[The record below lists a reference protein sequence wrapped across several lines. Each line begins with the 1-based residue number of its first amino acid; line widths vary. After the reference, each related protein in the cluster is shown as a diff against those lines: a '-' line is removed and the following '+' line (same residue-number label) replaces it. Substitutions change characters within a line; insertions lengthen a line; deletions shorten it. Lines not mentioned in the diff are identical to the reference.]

1 MNTQPLP
8 FSPERMIPDWA
19 RELPVA
25 ITVCDQD
32 AIILYMNNKSTST
45 FSQRGG
51 EDLIGK
57 SLFDCHSAYSA
68 AIIRDLLSSGR
79 SNIYTI
85 EKNGVKKL
93 ICQTPWYQDGRLA
106 GLVELS
112 IVLPDNMPH
121 FIRQ

>member
-1 MNTQPLP
+1 MNPQPLP
-8 FSPERMIPDWA
+8 LSPERMIPDWA

-25 ITVCDQD
+25 ITVCDMD
-32 AIILYMNNKSTST
+32 AIILYMNDKSTST

-51 EDLIGK
+51 EELIGK
-57 SLFDCHSAYSA
+57 SLYDCHSAYSA
-68 AIIRDLLSSGR
+68 AIIRDLLANGR
-79 SNIYTI
+79 SNTYTV

-93 ICQTPWYQDGRLA
+93 ICQTPWYQARKLA

-112 IVLPDNMPH
+112 IVLPENMPH